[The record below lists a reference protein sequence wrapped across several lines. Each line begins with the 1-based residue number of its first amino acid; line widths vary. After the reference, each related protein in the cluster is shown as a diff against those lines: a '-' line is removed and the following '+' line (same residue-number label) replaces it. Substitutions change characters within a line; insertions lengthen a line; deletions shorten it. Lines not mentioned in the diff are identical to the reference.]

1 MAALEPNGPL
11 VSIGNA
17 IMMVVGLNPQRIGTM
32 SEARVPGQA
41 TFDGMDYQDTGLGEA
56 HTRFEA
62 LTYPHVIGG
71 LDMLQQLQQH
81 HEAREVVNYI
91 RLRSTVTFLGR
102 MLGQVRIRHLFVDE
116 THLHPFDGVG
126 RKVAVE
132 IDLVYVG
139 GPLTV
144 PTITSTV

>member
-1 MAALEPNGPL
+1 MPAL
-11 VSIGNA
+11 VSTGALISIGQA
-17 IMMVVGLNPQRIGTM
+17 VLMVVGLNPQRIGTM
-32 SEARVPGQA
+32 SEARVPGQP
-41 TFDGMDYQDTGLGEA
+41 TWSGMDYQDTNLGEA

-71 LDMLQQLQQH
+71 LDMLQQLQAH
-81 HEAREVVNYI
+81 HEARDVVNYI

-102 MLGQVRIRHLFVDE
+102 MLGQVRIRHLFIDE

-132 IDLVYVG
+132 IDLVYVAQIQQ
-139 GPLTV
+139 P
-144 PTITSTV
+144 STTTTA